1 MHVIKYDHFCTQAK
15 YFNACLKQELRDLE
29 VMENEYK
36 QFSELLTSF
45 HKTCTEAGGKYQQ
58 QTGCF
63 KSRRLPTPLINTIS
77 KHLLCFLDCSD
88 TVAWSMTVSK

>member
-1 MHVIKYDHFCTQAK
+1 MIISIYSVYMHVIKSDHFCTQAK

-45 HKTCTEAGGKYQQ
+45 HKTCTEAGGKYQ
-58 QTGCF
+58 
-63 KSRRLPTPLINTIS
+63 
-77 KHLLCFLDCSD
+77 
-88 TVAWSMTVSK
+88 